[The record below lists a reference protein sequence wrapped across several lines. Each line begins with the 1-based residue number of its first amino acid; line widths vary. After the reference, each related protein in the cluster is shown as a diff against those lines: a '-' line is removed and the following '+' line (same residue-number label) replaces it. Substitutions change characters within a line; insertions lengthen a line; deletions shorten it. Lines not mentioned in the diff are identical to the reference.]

1 MYLFTGIL
9 YRVFM
14 YYKYHVF
21 FCTNQRQDGR
31 ACCQDHDAA
40 AMRNYAKDRVKQL
53 GLAVPGGVRVNTAG
67 CMGRCSEGPTMAV
80 YPQGIWYR
88 YDSQADIDEIIDT
101 HLVNDRPVERL
112 QI

>member
-1 MYLFTGIL
+1 MYLFAAIL
-9 YRVFM
+9 YLVLM

-31 ACCQDHDAA
+31 ACCQDHDAT

-67 CMGRCSEGPTMAV
+67 CMGRCNEGPTIAV

-88 YDSQADIDEIIDT
+88 YDSQADIDEIIDG
-101 HLVNDRPVERL
+101 HLVNGQPVERL